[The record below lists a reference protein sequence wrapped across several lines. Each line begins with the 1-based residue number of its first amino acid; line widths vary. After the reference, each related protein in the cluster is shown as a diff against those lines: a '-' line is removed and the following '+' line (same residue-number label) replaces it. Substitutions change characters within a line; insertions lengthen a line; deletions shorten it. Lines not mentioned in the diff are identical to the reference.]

1 MIVRSWRLK
10 VQWTFVEVNI
20 FTFVNALMWSVQRM
34 KCFVTPS
41 APVLTS
47 LANRN
52 LNLSL
57 YPDPPKNEGLGTRL
71 GGGSGHETK
80 CTHILQVWT
89 YSPDHLC
96 YRQCGSRHFCDSSP
110 SSWSPDR
117 SHWVQAPSLPRQL
130 DWQGSTLHGSTG
142 GGPLLTL
149 RTTSSLRQERWG
161 WGGVGGGGGGGRST
175 ITLASHP
182 GHIEGKSDF
191 SPLLSTWPG

>member
-80 CTHILQVWT
+80 CTHILQV
-89 YSPDHLC
+89 
-96 YRQCGSRHFCDSSP
+96 
-110 SSWSPDR
+110 
-117 SHWVQAPSLPRQL
+117 
-130 DWQGSTLHGSTG
+130 
-142 GGPLLTL
+142 
-149 RTTSSLRQERWG
+149 
-161 WGGVGGGGGGGRST
+161 
-175 ITLASHP
+175 
-182 GHIEGKSDF
+182 
-191 SPLLSTWPG
+191 

>member
-57 YPDPPKNEGLGTRL
+57 YPDPPKNEGLGMHSNDTYTRPVAR
-71 GGGSGHETK
+71 
-80 CTHILQVWT
+80 IFRRDV
-89 YSPDHLC
+89 
-96 YRQCGSRHFCDSSP
+96 
-110 SSWSPDR
+110 
-117 SHWVQAPSLPRQL
+117 
-130 DWQGSTLHGSTG
+130 
-142 GGPLLTL
+142 
-149 RTTSSLRQERWG
+149 
-161 WGGVGGGGGGGRST
+161 
-175 ITLASHP
+175 
-182 GHIEGKSDF
+182 
-191 SPLLSTWPG
+191 